1 MDLEPNDLLLFA
13 RVVDAGNLTRAA
25 ERLGVPKSTV
35 SRRIAALE
43 AQLGERLLLRTTRKM
58 SVTDLGL
65 AVLEHARRVD
75 EDVQAASA
83 LAQHRQSAPSGRL
96 RVTMAG
102 DLANLL
108 LAPLM
113 ADFLARHPLV
123 TLEVDLSSR
132 LVDLIGENFDLA
144 LRMGELSDDAS
155 LAARRIAVFASG
167 LYAAPAYLKKHG
179 QPANPD
185 ALLKHRV
192 LHARSQSG
200 EPFAWR
206 LVSGS
211 RHWQGVPPTAA
222 LINSPGS
229 LLQLAL
235 SGAGITMAHDQF
247 AAPHVNRGALV
258 RVLPKWH
265 FVPTPMWAVFPGR
278 RLMPARTRA
287 FIDALLE
294 RLGGP
299 ECRAAEALLD
309 RMNRS
314 ATVAAAPARPGARP
328 SRRAVSK
335 GTRRA

>member
-1 MDLEPNDLLLFA
+1 MELEPNDLLLFA

-25 ERLGVPKSTV
+25 GRLGVPKSTV

-58 SVTDLGL
+58 SITDLGL
-65 AVLEHARRVD
+65 AVLEHARRVG

-113 ADFLARHPLV
+113 AEFLARHPLV

-132 LVDLIGENFDLA
+132 IVDLVGENFDLA
-144 LRMGELSDDAS
+144 LRMGELRDDAN

-167 LYAAPAYLKKHG
+167 LYAAPAYLERHG
-179 QPANPD
+179 QPANPQ
-185 ALLKHRV
+185 ALMKHRV
-192 LHARSQSG
+192 LHARSQG
-200 EPFAWR
+200 GDPFPWR
-206 LVSGS
+206 LFSGG
-211 RHWQGVPPTAA
+211 RRWEGVPPTAA
-222 LINSPGS
+222 MINSPGS
-229 LLQLAL
+229 LMQLAL
-235 SGAGITMAHDQF
+235 NGAGITMAHDDF
-247 AAPHVNRGALV
+247 AAPHVRSAALV

-265 FVPTPMWAVFPGR
+265 FAPAPMWAVFPGR

-294 RLGGP
+294 RLGTP
-299 ECRAAEALLD
+299 ECHAAEALLD
-309 RMNRS
+309 RMNRA
-314 ATVAAAPARPGARP
+314 ATAGLPARGGARP
-328 SRRAVSK
+328 RRAAGK